1 MNLGKLRISRRT
13 VTIAVA
19 FAGLVSLAIGAHA
32 ALNKRSLDA
41 AKAIGTEHTGS
52 IGTTASRVALVIGN
66 GHYPDASAPLAQP
79 INDARGLTAALRAKG
94 FDVDV
99 VEDATKDDM
108 ARAIVR
114 LKAKIKPDTVAML
127 FFGGYGVQVG
137 RESFMIPVDAA
148 IWKEADVRRD
158 GVSIEQVLDA
168 MTEKGAKAKLVVVDA
183 SRRNPYER
191 RFRSYSH
198 GLAPISTPENALIL
212 TSATPG
218 KVADDGKG
226 QYSVL
231 VTELLEQF
239 EFAVRRRQRLQQDPH
254 LRLPRLR
261 RRAGAAG
268 VVVPAGRR
276 PHRRVR
282 PAIRHGI
289 QNKKAPAEAGAF
301 FIVNAV
307 LPPAVCL
314 LRIRARR
321 HRPHRI
327 ALAQQRAG
335 ARHHDVALSQPRGD
349 LDLSGRHQP
358 GLHPPRFDAR
368 APHHLHHG
376 AGGAIEDGGERHRDA
391 AALPGLDLRA
401 AAMNSP
407 AGGGWW

>member
-1 MNLGKLRISRRT
+1 MNLGQLRISRRT

-19 FAGLVSLAIGAHA
+19 FVGLVSLAIGAHA

-41 AKAIGTEHTGS
+41 AKAIGTEQTGS

-66 GHYPDASAPLAQP
+66 GHYPYASAPLSQP

-158 GVSIEQVLDA
+158 GVSIELVLDA

-198 GLAPISTPENALIL
+198 GLAPISAPENALIL

-231 VTELLEQF
+231 VTELLNNLNSQS
-239 EFAVRRRQRLQQDPH
+239 
-254 LRLPRLR
+254 
-261 RRAGAAG
+261 GAATAFNKTRISVSRASDG
-268 VVVPAGRR
+268 EQVPQVSSSLLED
-276 PHRRVR
+276 VR
-282 PAIRHGI
+282 I
-289 QNKKAPAEAGAF
+289 
-301 FIVNAV
+301 
-307 LPPAVCL
+307 
-314 LRIRARR
+314 
-321 HRPHRI
+321 
-327 ALAQQRAG
+327 
-335 ARHHDVALSQPRGD
+335 
-349 LDLSGRHQP
+349 
-358 GLHPPRFDAR
+358 
-368 APHHLHHG
+368 
-376 AGGAIEDGGERHRDA
+376 GG
-391 AALPGLDLRA
+391 
-401 AAMNSP
+401 
-407 AGGGWW
+407 

>member
-1 MNLGKLRISRRT
+1 MNLGQLRISRRT
-13 VTIAVA
+13 TTIAVA
-19 FAGLVSLAIGAHA
+19 FVGLVSLAIGAHA

-41 AKAIGTEHTGS
+41 AKAIGTEQTGS
-52 IGTTASRVALVIGN
+52 IGITASRVALVIGN
-66 GHYPDASAPLAQP
+66 GHYPDASAPLSQP

-198 GLAPISTPENALIL
+198 GLAPISAPENALIL

-231 VTELLEQF
+231 VTELLNNLNSQ
-239 EFAVRRRQRLQQDPH
+239 V
-254 LRLPRLR
+254 
-261 RRAGAAG
+261 GAASAFNKTRISVSRASDG
-268 VVVPAGRR
+268 EQVPQVSSSLLED
-276 PHRRVR
+276 VR
-282 PAIRHGI
+282 I
-289 QNKKAPAEAGAF
+289 
-301 FIVNAV
+301 
-307 LPPAVCL
+307 
-314 LRIRARR
+314 
-321 HRPHRI
+321 
-327 ALAQQRAG
+327 
-335 ARHHDVALSQPRGD
+335 
-349 LDLSGRHQP
+349 
-358 GLHPPRFDAR
+358 
-368 APHHLHHG
+368 
-376 AGGAIEDGGERHRDA
+376 GG
-391 AALPGLDLRA
+391 
-401 AAMNSP
+401 
-407 AGGGWW
+407 